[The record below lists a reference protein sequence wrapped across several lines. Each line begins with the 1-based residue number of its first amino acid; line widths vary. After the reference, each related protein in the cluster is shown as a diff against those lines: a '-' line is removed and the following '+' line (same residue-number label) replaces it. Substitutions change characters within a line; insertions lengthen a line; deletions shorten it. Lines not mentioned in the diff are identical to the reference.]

1 VNDGAHFTP
10 SRGNLSRWAIEHPAL
25 VRFFIV
31 LILLVGARSYFELG
45 QAEDPPFT
53 FKTMLIQAQW
63 PGATTQEVSE
73 QLTERI
79 EKKLQDRFRCACR
92 ARIPKSSAC
101 AKASSSWAG
110 AACGWAISP
119 R

>member
-1 VNDGAHFTP
+1 MNDAARFVP
-10 SRGNLSRWAIEHPAL
+10 ARGNLSRWAIEHPAL

-31 LILLVGARSYFELG
+31 LILLVGVRSYFQLG

-63 PGATTQEVSE
+63 PGATAQEVSE

-79 EKKLQDRFRCACR
+79 EKKLQEMPELDYVQ
-92 ARIPKSSAC
+92 SY
-101 AKASSSWAG
+101 AKAGETALFVNFNFFFKQK
-110 AACGWAISP
+110 AAYEI
-119 R
+119 